1 MESSTE
7 AELATSL
14 VLLLLARPTILGNR
28 GPHPPDGGR
37 RMKEE
42 DCCAAAAAITA
53 GDLGGKRFVGVG
65 IALAHNHSLLG
76 PLLV

>member
-1 MESSTE
+1 MS
-7 AELATSL
+7 LA
-14 VLLLLARPTILGNR
+14 LLLLARPTRLGNR

-42 DCCAAAAAITA
+42 EDCCAAPAATTA

-65 IALAHNHSLLG
+65 IAPAQQ
-76 PLLV
+76 